1 MIKKEKEEVP
11 QNDRNGKLQEVEKKK
26 DEKKNKKK
34 EKEEIKWKDCVYT
47 VGQGQDKKQMTIQM
61 YDQTEEKLD
70 ENCIYYESPFGASKF
85 TDIVEVK
92 GPMPEP

>member
-1 MIKKEKEEVP
+1 
-11 QNDRNGKLQEVEKKK
+11 
-26 DEKKNKKK
+26 
-34 EKEEIKWKDCVYT
+34 

-70 ENCIYYESPFGASKF
+70 ENCIYYESPFEASKF